1 MKETIIESQS
11 PEETIA
17 LAQKIAEEV
26 KPGDVVTLIGDLGV
40 GKTLF
45 ASGFAVGL
53 GITEP
58 ISSPTFTVVC
68 EYEEGRMPFYHMDAY
83 RLEDPE
89 EALVIGIDEYLT
101 GTGVCLVEWADQ
113 IEEMIPENH
122 LRIEITKNL
131 EKGFDY
137 RRILLRDAR

>member
-89 EALVIGIDEYLT
+89 EALVIGIDEYLA

-122 LRIEITKNL
+122 LRIEITKDL

-137 RRILLRDAR
+137 RRILLKDAR